1 MTWPPSTTRTAGSI
15 TLEPTSPASVSTVR
29 TSSTAA
35 FSCLPPQRTIAYTRE
50 LSLCLVRALLWGAGP
65 HRVNADPHSGSQR
78 YEGLACLS
86 TRLAWGSPTPY
97 PSCGQDYQ
105 TMRGAQP
112 AAGYAGGPSTTG
124 SPADEVPPES
134 PGAGVP
140 PASPSRELGSTE
152 SGSTGPGSTAP
163 AHT

>member
-1 MTWPPSTTRTAGSI
+1 MTLPSSTTSTAGSV
-15 TLEPTSPASVSTVR
+15 TLEPISPASVSTVR

-105 TMRGAQP
+105 TVRGAQP
-112 AAGYAGGPSTTG
+112 AACYAGGQSGTG
-124 SPADEVPPES
+124 SSAGVLPSGVLS
-134 PGAGVP
+134 TGVP
-140 PASPSRELGSTE
+140 PAGVLSASPSRPEA
-152 SGSTGPGSTAP
+152 SGAWRPTA
-163 AHT
+163 

>member
-1 MTWPPSTTRTAGSI
+1 MTLPSSTTSTAGSV

-35 FSCLPPQRTIAYTRE
+35 LSCLPPQRTIAYTRE
-50 LSLCLVRALLWGAGP
+50 LSLCLVRALLWVRARTVSTP
-65 HRVNADPHSGSQR
+65 VRTPGSQR

-105 TMRGAQP
+105 TRRAAQP
-112 AAGYAGGPSTTG
+112 AARYAGGPSSAG
-124 SPADEVPPES
+124 SPAAGAPP
-134 PGAGVP
+134 
-140 PASPSRELGSTE
+140 
-152 SGSTGPGSTAP
+152 
-163 AHT
+163 